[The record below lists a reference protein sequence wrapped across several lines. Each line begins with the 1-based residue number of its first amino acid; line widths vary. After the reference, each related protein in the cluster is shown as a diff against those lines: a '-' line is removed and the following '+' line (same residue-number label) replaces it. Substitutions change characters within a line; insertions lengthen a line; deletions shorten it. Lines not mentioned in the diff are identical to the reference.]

1 MVALKST
8 MPASSMS
15 KTNLVPFFF
24 LAFTALLK
32 VTIGQVQLIKM
43 LGLDKVTF

>member
-15 KTNLVPFFF
+15 KTNLVPFL

-32 VTIGQVQLIKM
+32 VTIGQVQLIKV